1 MGNMATMS
9 NLVSWVIFGLVVGI
23 ITHLIDP
30 ADTESSIFGT
40 TLLGILGAVVG
51 GLLANLLFGVG
62 ISGFNLISFIIA
74 IAGSMFLLFV
84 QRAVRR
90 V

>member
-1 MGNMATMS
+1 MS
-9 NLVSWVIFGLVVGI
+9 NLISWVLFGLIVGV
-23 ITHLIDP
+23 ITHLVDP
-30 ADTESSIFGT
+30 ADTESSIFST

-62 ISGFNLISFIIA
+62 IGGFNLISFIIA
-74 IAGSMFLLFV
+74 VGGSLFLLFV
-84 QRAVRR
+84 QRAVRK